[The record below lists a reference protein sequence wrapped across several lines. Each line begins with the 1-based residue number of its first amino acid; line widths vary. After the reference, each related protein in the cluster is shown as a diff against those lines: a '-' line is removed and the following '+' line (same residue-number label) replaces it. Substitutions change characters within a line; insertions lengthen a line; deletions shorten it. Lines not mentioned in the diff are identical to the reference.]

1 MFDFL
6 LKQPEQKFNHSQL
19 TGDLLEK
26 CYQELVVK
34 HHIQSDAG
42 QIKVLGHLQQLLD
55 NISEQIELE
64 KQPVFSRLLASP
76 QKTAKSLYIFGDVG
90 RGKSMLMDVF
100 FEACTIESKRR
111 VHFHAFMQEVHEY
124 MHHWRG
130 KYDGDPLPSLAVNI
144 RQSALLFCFDEFHV
158 TDIADAMLL
167 SRLFTRLFNL
177 GVIVVAT
184 SNEHPDDLYKNGL
197 QRELFLPFIDL
208 LKQSAD
214 ILELVAKE
222 DYRLSHF
229 KAMKTTFYSEPEG
242 GYDFLQQSFN
252 ELTNDGSR
260 ETRKLLVKG
269 RELNFQTVHGDILL
283 TSFNEIC
290 GRPLGPADYLAVASE
305 FSTILIADIPYL
317 SIEIRDQARR
327 FVTLI
332 DALYEQSVKLICTS
346 VAPPEQ
352 LYLEMGDFNFKRTR
366 SRLIEMQSERYLK
379 RKHLG

>member
-6 LKQPEQKFNHSQL
+6 LKQPEQNFNHSQL

-124 MHHWRG
+124 LHHWRG
-130 KYDGDPLPSLAVNI
+130 KYEGDPLPSLAVNI

-158 TDIADAMLL
+158 T
-167 SRLFTRLFNL
+167 
-177 GVIVVAT
+177 
-184 SNEHPDDLYKNGL
+184 
-197 QRELFLPFIDL
+197 
-208 LKQSAD
+208 
-214 ILELVAKE
+214 
-222 DYRLSHF
+222 
-229 KAMKTTFYSEPEG
+229 
-242 GYDFLQQSFN
+242 
-252 ELTNDGSR
+252 
-260 ETRKLLVKG
+260 
-269 RELNFQTVHGDILL
+269 
-283 TSFNEIC
+283 
-290 GRPLGPADYLAVASE
+290 
-305 FSTILIADIPYL
+305 
-317 SIEIRDQARR
+317 
-327 FVTLI
+327 
-332 DALYEQSVKLICTS
+332 
-346 VAPPEQ
+346 
-352 LYLEMGDFNFKRTR
+352 
-366 SRLIEMQSERYLK
+366 
-379 RKHLG
+379 

>member
-1 MFDFL
+1 
-6 LKQPEQKFNHSQL
+6 
-19 TGDLLEK
+19 
-26 CYQELVVK
+26 
-34 HHIQSDAG
+34 
-42 QIKVLGHLQQLLD
+42 
-55 NISEQIELE
+55 
-64 KQPVFSRLLASP
+64 
-76 QKTAKSLYIFGDVG
+76 
-90 RGKSMLMDVF
+90 
-100 FEACTIESKRR
+100 
-111 VHFHAFMQEVHEY
+111 
-124 MHHWRG
+124 
-130 KYDGDPLPSLAVNI
+130 
-144 RQSALLFCFDEFHV
+144 
-158 TDIADAMLL
+158 
-167 SRLFTRLFNL
+167 
-177 GVIVVAT
+177 
-184 SNEHPDDLYKNGL
+184 
-197 QRELFLPFIDL
+197 
-208 LKQSAD
+208 KQSAD

-290 GRPLGPADYLAVASE
+290 GRPLGPADYLAIASE
-305 FSTILIADIPYL
+305 FSTILIADIPSL
-317 SIEIRDQARR
+317 SIEIRDQVRR

-366 SRLIEMQSERYLK
+366 SRLIEMQSERYLQ